1 VAGNFNY
8 LLSMKL
14 WTLTFEK
21 VQQLRDQHQKKVEE
35 LQEMKRKTAKD
46 LWLHDLERFEEAY
59 TAYVVASYLG

>member
-1 VAGNFNY
+1 MAGNFNY